1 MNCRLRRAVHS
12 ELSTATGHCTAD
24 DQSRF
29 VDHSARGLLCST
41 TRQHV
46 VHANESGGSRK
57 GIWCSGNE
65 GLLSASVQHDGELA
79 IRRDYS
85 GCLVS
90 YSVIFFFFFNLRH
103 NFFAGS
109 SALHQ

>member
-1 MNCRLRRAVHS
+1 
-12 ELSTATGHCTAD
+12 
-24 DQSRF
+24 
-29 VDHSARGLLCST
+29 
-41 TRQHV
+41 
-46 VHANESGGSRK
+46 
-57 GIWCSGNE
+57 
-65 GLLSASVQHDGELA
+65 LA